1 MEFAYFAHLTK
12 EMRDKLLKALEVGC
26 GIYIDKEADFTE
38 EVKRVMQV
46 ETGII
51 ENDLSMEKLELDS
64 MVKNSKMDLEHL
76 NILIIDDN
84 EQITKMLTTFLELK
98 NHKCVVASDGK
109 QGLTLIQENKHDVVL
124 LDLAMPEFDG
134 YAVIKALELSLIHI

>member
-1 MEFAYFAHLTK
+1 M
-12 EMRDKLLKALEVGC
+12 
-26 GIYIDKEADFTE
+26 
-38 EVKRVMQV
+38 
-46 ETGII
+46 
-51 ENDLSMEKLELDS
+51 S
-64 MVKNSKMDLEHL
+64 KNSTTKNSSIDSNHL

-98 NHKCVVASDGK
+98 NHKCTVANDGK

-134 YAVIKALELSLIHI
+134 YAIIKALESKNMLKNNKIIVFTASTITQNELDQLVSRGVNSYILKPIDIDLLLSKIIESAIS